1 MAAQATQTAT
11 PSALNGV
18 DVAQLTDTIAAIEND
33 PALARF
39 QFQAHTVW
47 EGGGRCRTRIHSFQ
61 HAGNR
66 DDSRSLP
73 FILEGDEPPVLL
85 GENTAPNAVETVL
98 HALTSCLSVGFIYNA
113 AAKGIAV
120 RSLDFD
126 VEGDLDLR
134 GFLGL
139 DETVRP
145 GYNQI
150 RVSYRVDADAP
161 REALEELCEYTQRTS
176 PVMDLLRNPVD
187 VSVSMR

>member
-18 DVAQLTDTIAAIEND
+18 DVGQLTDTIAAIEND
-33 PALARF
+33 HGLARF

-47 EGGGRCRTRIHSFQ
+47 EGGGRSRTRIQSFQ

-66 DDSRSLP
+66 DASRSLP
-73 FILEGDEPPVLL
+73 FVLGGDEPPVLL
-85 GENTAPNAVETVL
+85 GENTAPNAVESVL

-120 RSLDFD
+120 RSLDFA

-145 GYNQI
+145 GYSQI
-150 RVSYRVDADAP
+150 RVTYRVDADAP
-161 REALEELCEYTQRTS
+161 RQTLEELCEYTQRTS

-187 VSVSMR
+187 VSVSMK

>member
-1 MAAQATQTAT
+1 MAGAATQTAT
-11 PSALNGV
+11 PPALNGV
-18 DVAQLTDTIAAIEND
+18 DVAQLTDTIAAIEKD
-33 PALARF
+33 PGLARF

-47 EGGGRCRTRIHSFQ
+47 EGGGRSRTRIQSFE

-66 DDSRSLP
+66 DESRALP
-73 FILEGDEPPVLL
+73 FVLAGDEPPVLL

-113 AAKGIAV
+113 AARGIEV

-139 DETVRP
+139 DENVRP
-145 GYNQI
+145 GYNQV

-161 REALEELCEYTQRTS
+161 PETLEELCEYTQRTS
-176 PVMDLLRNPVD
+176 PVMDLLRNPVE
-187 VSVSMR
+187 VSVSMS